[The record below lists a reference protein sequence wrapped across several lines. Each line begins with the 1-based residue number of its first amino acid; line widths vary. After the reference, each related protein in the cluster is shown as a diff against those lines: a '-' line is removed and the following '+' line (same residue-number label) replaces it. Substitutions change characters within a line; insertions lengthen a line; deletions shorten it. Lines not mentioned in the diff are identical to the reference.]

1 MLDQSDKSC
10 AERLLIALDLA
21 GAGIEMYRQRLRRE
35 YPAESPAQITKRLV
49 DWLADRPPDS
59 PGRRLDTSKFG

>member
-21 GAGIEMYRQRLRRE
+21 GAGIEMYRQRLRLNIE
-35 YPAESPAQITKRLV
+35 LPERLS
-49 DWLADRPPDS
+49 ADSERNQHVEVS
-59 PGRRLDTSKFG
+59 R